1 MSIREGYKQTE
12 VGVIPEEWKVVLLE
26 DIAAFKNGKG
36 HEQFIDEN
44 GQFIVINSKFISTD
58 GEVHKSSNE
67 NLSPLI
73 IGDIAMVMSDIPNGR
88 ALAKCFLVKT
98 NNKYTLNQRICS
110 LTPKKDDSLF
120 LYYMLNRNPYFLK
133 FNDGVNQ
140 TNLRKNEVLE
150 CKIPLPPLPEQQ
162 KIAEILSTVD
172 QKIDSIDSKI
182 EETQTL
188 KRGLMQRLLSEGIGR
203 SEVKESE
210 IGRIP
215 MGWEVTR
222 ISDLATVN
230 PESLSNS
237 TEPNLEIEYI
247 DIASIQQT
255 GTIATTNMF
264 LFSEA
269 PSRARRL
276 VKQNDVLLSTVRPN
290 LKSFAI
296 VKEKKENLVCSTGY
310 AVLRS
315 KEQTYYEYI
324 YQFLLTDL
332 FMDQVNKML
341 VGSNYPAINNDDV
354 KKILIPFPPLDEQK
368 QIAEILSTTDE
379 KLETLRTKKE
389 AFETLKKGLMQ
400 KLLSGEVRVNP

>member
-188 KRGLMQRLLSEGIGR
+188 KRGLMQRLLSEGIGH
-203 SEVKESE
+203 SEFKESE